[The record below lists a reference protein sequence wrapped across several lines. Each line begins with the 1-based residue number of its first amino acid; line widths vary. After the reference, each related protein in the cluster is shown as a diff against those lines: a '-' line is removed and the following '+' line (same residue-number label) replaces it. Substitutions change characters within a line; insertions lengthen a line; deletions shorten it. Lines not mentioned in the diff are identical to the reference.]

1 MKSVK
6 VQMLL
11 LRRSRNGQA
20 DLVLR
25 AIVGPQHAEQIKS
38 ILADTV
44 ATNEA
49 PSPLKPDSRTIA

>member
-1 MKSVK
+1 MRSAK

-25 AIVGPQHAEQIKS
+25 AKVGSQHAEQIKS
-38 ILADTV
+38 ILADMV
-44 ATNEA
+44 APNEA
-49 PSPLKPDSRTIA
+49 SSPLKPGSRIVP